1 MQFTLRLMLAASAA
15 ALSCAAWGADAP
27 AKAAAKPAAKPAA
40 RAPTTAKVTPPPQQ
54 LKPDHRMQCKVGPYE
69 KQTRFVMETAKGKPV
84 YIAYWSSDG
93 PYRCS
98 FESRPQDGYAT
109 WMEASVGT
117 VVKLIKGTVLIENQ
131 GNNYYITARDVDRM
145 TYCGTDGLIN
155 GVLTVPRKGGDCS
168 WKETAATSA
177 EAGQLH

>member
-1 MQFTLRLMLAASAA
+1 MLVAGAGV
-15 ALSCAAWGADAP
+15 LSCAAWGADAP
-27 AKAAAKPAAKPAA
+27 AKAATKPAAKPAA
-40 RAPTTAKVTPPPQQ
+40 RAPTTAKVTPQPQQ

-84 YIAYWSSDG
+84 YIAYWSSNG
-93 PYRCS
+93 PFRCS

-109 WMEASVGT
+109 WMDASAGT

-131 GNNYYITARDVDRM
+131 GNTYYVTARDVDRM

-155 GVLTVPRKGGDCS
+155 GVLTVPRNGGECT
-168 WKETAATSA
+168 WKETTSA
-177 EAGQLH
+177 EAGQLN

>member
-1 MQFTLRLMLAASAA
+1 MQFTLRLMLAACAG
-15 ALSCAAWGADAP
+15 ALSCAAWSADAP
-27 AKAAAKPAAKPAA
+27 SKPAAKPAKA
-40 RAPTTAKVTPPPQQ
+40 APTSSKVTASPQQ

-84 YIAYWSSDG
+84 YIAYWSSNG
-93 PYRCS
+93 PFRCS

-109 WMEASVGT
+109 WMDASAGT

-131 GNNYYITARDVDRM
+131 GSTYFITARDVDRM

-155 GVLTVPRKGGDCS
+155 GVLTVPRNGGECS
-168 WKETAATSA
+168 WKETSSTSA